1 MLVNG
6 ERTTLNV
13 SSKRRNN
20 VNVNVVRQTEY
31 LVEKFKKIG
40 CDDADRCYFF
50 FKKCFNN
57 LSEDT
62 IWSIYEVATHNASV
76 RSPIKYF
83 IGACRNQMAM
93 K

>member
-6 ERTTLNV
+6 EKTTLNV
-13 SSKRRNN
+13 KERNSNN
-20 VNVNVVRQTEY
+20 VNVMGQTEY

-62 IWSIYEVATHNASV
+62 IWSIYETATHNTAV

>member
-13 SSKRRNN
+13 KERNSNN
-20 VNVNVVRQTEY
+20 VNVMRQTEY

-40 CDDADRCYFF
+40 CNDADRCYFF
-50 FKKCFNN
+50 FKKCFTN

-62 IWSIYEVATHNASV
+62 IWSIFEVATHNTAV

>member
-1 MLVNG
+1 MLING
-6 ERTTLNV
+6 EPSNVKRLIKKEKTFNVNV
-13 SSKRRNN
+13 SSKAD
-20 VNVNVVRQTEY
+20 Y

-40 CDDADRCYFF
+40 CIDADNCYFF

-62 IWSIYEVATHNASV
+62 IWSLYELAATKPGLES
-76 RSPIKYF
+76 RIKYF
-83 IGACRNQMAM
+83 IGACRNQMQ

>member
-6 ERTTLNV
+6 EKTTLNV
-13 SSKRRNN
+13 KERKSN
-20 VNVNVVRQTEY
+20 NVNVVRQTEY

-62 IWSIYEVATHNASV
+62 IWSIYETATHNTSV